1 MVGMD
6 LIAGVAQQQV
16 LSPQMQQS
24 LQLLQTP
31 VAELRQMIAAELA
44 SNPVL
49 EEEDLLGSSSDSDE
63 DPHPHSQA
71 LTKEEN
77 DRGARDNEF
86 SLQDEW
92 RDYLPQASIRSPFSA
107 EDEERRRF
115 LFESQVSRPT
125 LRNLV
130 MDQAVGFPPEERRL
144 VELIAGSL
152 DDDGYLRMTIAEL
165 ASAAGVPEVPM
176 EAVLRKVREFE
187 PPGVAAS
194 DLADCLLLQLSRR
207 SEGNGLAARILCHH
221 LPQLARH
228 RYDEIA
234 RDLRVPVDDVSAAA
248 RHIATLEPKP
258 GRPFASADEQGVI
271 PDLIVIPQTNAE
283 AEGGGDRGGFSV
295 RLNEDELPRLKI
307 SNDYKELLA
316 DRGQNEELLLYLRE
330 KIKGARFFMRSLQ
343 QRQQTLLA
351 IGNQIVS
358 RQEDFFR
365 RGASAL
371 KPLIMAQI
379 AEAVGLHVTTVS
391 RAVSGKYMDTP
402 QGLFEMRYFFTPGFQ
417 NSDGSSVSNEMV
429 KGAIR
434 DMVDKESPRATL
446 SDQEIV
452 TELEARGLKV
462 ARRTIAKYREQL
474 GILPSHLRKN

>member
-1 MVGMD
+1 MAGME
-6 LIAGVAQQQV
+6 LIAGVAQQQA

-31 VAELRQMIAAELA
+31 VAELRQLVAAELA

-49 EEEDLLGSSSDSDE
+49 EEEDLLMGSSDSGDE
-63 DPHPHSQA
+63 THPHSLA
-71 LTKEEN
+71 EEGR
-77 DRGARDNEF
+77 DRRGVDHDF

-92 RDYLPQASIRSPFSA
+92 RDYLPQTAARPTYSA
-107 EDEERRRF
+107 VDEERRRF
-115 LFESQVSRPT
+115 LFESQVSRTT

-130 MDQAVGFPPEERRL
+130 IDQAAGFPPEDLRL

-152 DDDGYLRMTIAEL
+152 DEDGYLRMPVSDL
-165 ASAAGVPEVPM
+165 ASEAQVSEAAM
-176 EAVLRKVREFE
+176 EAVLRKVREFD
-187 PPGVAAS
+187 PPGVAAA
-194 DLADCLLLQLSRR
+194 DLSDCLILQLSRKG
-207 SEGNGLAARILCHH
+207 EGNGLAARILRHH

-234 RDLRVPVDDVSAAA
+234 RDLCVSVTDITAAA
-248 RHIATLEPKP
+248 RHIATLEPNP
-258 GRPFASADEQGVI
+258 GRPFAVADEQGVI
-271 PDLIVIPQTNAE
+271 PDLIVILKDD
-283 AEGGGDRGGFSV
+283 GDADEGGFSV
-295 RLNEDELPRLKI
+295 HLNEDELPRLRI
-307 SNDYKELLA
+307 SNDYKELLVA
-316 DRGQNEELLLYLRE
+316 RGQNEELLLYLRE
-330 KIKGARFFMRSLQ
+330 KIKGARFFLRSLQ

-351 IGNQIVS
+351 IGNQIIS
-358 RQEDFFR
+358 RQEEFFR
-365 RGASAL
+365 KGTSAL
-371 KPLIMAQI
+371 KPLIMAQV
-379 AEAVGLHVTTVS
+379 ADAVGLHVTTVS
-391 RAVSGKYMDTP
+391 RAVAGKYMDTP

-417 NSDGSSVSNEMV
+417 NTDGSSVSNEMV

-474 GILPSHLRKN
+474 GILPSHLRKCR

>member
-1 MVGMD
+1 MAGME

-49 EEEDLLGSSSDSDE
+49 DEEDLLRGSTDSDE
-63 DPHPHSQA
+63 DPHPHS
-71 LTKEEN
+71 LPKEEN
-77 DRGARDNEF
+77 DRRARDNEF

-92 RDYLPQASIRSPFSA
+92 RDYLPQASARPAYSA

-130 MDQAVGFPPEERRL
+130 IDQAAGFPSEERHL

-152 DDDGYLRMTIAEL
+152 DEDGYLRMSISDL
-165 ASAAGVPEVPM
+165 ALAAGVPEAPM
-176 EAVLRKVREFE
+176 EAVLKKVREFE

-207 SEGNGLAARILCHH
+207 SEGNGLAARILSHH

-234 RDLRVPVDDVSAAA
+234 RDLRVPVADVTAAA

-258 GRPFASADEQGVI
+258 GRPFASADEHGVI
-271 PDLIVIPQTNAE
+271 PDLIVVQQTNTKT
-283 AEGGGDRGGFSV
+283 EGGGDTGGFSV
-295 RLNEDELPRLKI
+295 RLNEDEIPRLKI

-316 DRGQNEELLLYLRE
+316 ERGQNEELLLYLRE
-330 KIKGARFFMRSLQ
+330 KIKGARFFLRSLQ

-358 RQEDFFR
+358 RQEEFFR

-379 AEAVGLHVTTVS
+379 ADAVGLHVTTVS

>member
-1 MVGMD
+1 ME
-6 LIAGVAQQQV
+6 LSFGVAQQQT

-31 VAELRQMIAAELA
+31 VAELRQMVSAELA

-49 EEEDLLGSSSDSDE
+49 EEEPPGLESQDLEEVQGD
-63 DPHPHSQA
+63 QA
-71 LTKEEN
+71 EGEEES
-77 DRGARDNEF
+77 REQPNEH

-92 RDYLPQASIRSPFSA
+92 RDYLPQSASPARYSS

-115 LFESQVSRPT
+115 LFDSQTSRQT
-125 LRNLV
+125 LRDFV
-130 MDQAVGFPPEERRL
+130 IEQAAGFSPDELRL
-144 VELIAGSL
+144 VEFIAGSL
-152 DDDGYLRMTIAEL
+152 DEAGYLRVPLSEL
-165 ASAAGVPEVPM
+165 SSSGGDSLLALEKA
-176 EAVLRKVREFE
+176 LTKVREFE
-187 PPGVAAS
+187 PAGVGAA

-207 SEGNGLAARILCHH
+207 GEGNGLAARILRHH

-234 RDLRVPVDDVSAAA
+234 KDLGVHVSDVAAA
-248 RHIATLEPKP
+248 FRLISTLEPKP
-258 GRPFASADEQGVI
+258 GRPFAEADEQGVI
-271 PDLIVIPQTNAE
+271 PDLIVIR
-283 AEGGGDRGGFSV
+283 GGGDQEGFVV
-295 RLNEDELPRLKI
+295 RLNEEDLPRLRI
-307 SNDYKELLA
+307 SSEYKDLLA
-316 DRGQNEELLLYLRE
+316 DRGENEELLLYLRD
-330 KIKGARFFMRSLQ
+330 KIRGARVFLRGLQ

-358 RQEDFFR
+358 RQEEFFK

-379 AEAVGLHVTTVS
+379 ADAVGLHVTTVS
-391 RAVSGKYMDTP
+391 RAVSGKYMETP

-417 NSDGSSVSNEMV
+417 NSDGTAVSNVMV

-434 DMVDKESPRATL
+434 EMIGRESQRSPL

-452 TELEARGLKV
+452 VELEERGLKV

-474 GILPSHLRKN
+474 GILPSHLRKTC